1 MAKVAA
7 SAYFLRFAPP
17 APLTHRMST
26 SAGVIR
32 SAKSARLGNPMSI
45 SLWAYLVSFGP
56 SFAPA
61 STGGW
66 ALAKSRDQTRAATL
80 APARIHRV
88 RPPVISINPKAVR
101 KSRVRT
107 HDRRQG
113 RPRQPSVG
121 PNGAGDQFLA
131 RCLMGL
137 SPADRAATM
146 CQRSIEPVLMR
157 QPASR
162 RRAMY

>member
-7 SAYFLRFAPP
+7 SAYFLRFAPS

-26 SAGVIR
+26 TAGVIR
-32 SAKSARLGNPMSI
+32 STKGARLGKPMSI
-45 SLWAYLVSFGP
+45 SLWVYLVRFGP

-61 STGGW
+61 SAGGW
-66 ALAKSRDQTRAATL
+66 ALAKSRGRTRTATL

-88 RPPVISINPKAVR
+88 RPPVISINPTAVR

-107 HDRRQG
+107 HDRRQR

-121 PNGAGDQFLA
+121 PNGAGDRFLA
-131 RCLMGL
+131 RYLMGP

-146 CQRSIEPVLMR
+146 CQGAIEPVLMR